1 MSNLQ
6 AAAGREARG
15 VFAVIEK
22 RRNTMIDLHL
32 HFDGSLLPRT
42 VLELADEQGIA
53 LPSREPDE
61 LKLFLSAPADCASLN
76 EYLEKFDLPLLVL
89 QTKEAIRKGMF
100 TLASSLKEQGML
112 YAEIRFAPQ
121 LHTRKGLTQ
130 EQIVK
135 AALQGL
141 GEAMAGSFFKAK
153 LILCCMRGAE
163 NREENL
169 QTVRTAA
176 AFLGRGVAAVDL
188 AGAEALYPTGDF
200 AENFSLA
207 KELGVPFTI
216 HAGEADGPESVRAAL
231 RMGASRIGHGVR
243 AGEDADLL
251 RELQEL
257 RIPLEMCP
265 SSNVQTK
272 AVPCLEKHPVLEYLR
287 KGLLVTVNTD
297 NMTVSDTTMTK
308 EFRLLEERLG
318 MTAEEHRRLLLNAA
332 DAAFL
337 TEEERWRLKDVI
349 QNVC

>member
-1 MSNLQ
+1 
-6 AAAGREARG
+6 
-15 VFAVIEK
+15 
-22 RRNTMIDLHL
+22 MIDLHL

-297 NMTVSDTTMTK
+297 NMTVSDTTMAK